1 MSRSAASSLLRLVAS
16 GETFHIIDTETT
28 GLSPASCRVIELAT
42 VSLRHGQ
49 IVGSFETL
57 INPGVTVPANITK
70 LTGISQ
76 RMLAKAP
83 PPDEA
88 FRQWQAYLAGQ
99 GQFVAH
105 NANFDWGFLTAEFD
119 RAGLAWPFRDRYC
132 TVQLSR
138 QCLPNLGRH
147 SLENLIRHFGIRV
160 SDRHR
165 ALADVE
171 ATAQIFCH
179 FVEQLGGPP
188 ASLPQPAEDQA
199 LPDDAWDQLLVY
211 IRERSVTTAAL
222 LDQHAEPGA
231 VSPDGELTLK
241 LTPVYRDRLAREHAK
256 RALIEEGIRAIYGT
270 QIQLRLEGRC

>member
-57 INPGVTVPANITK
+57 INPGVSIPANITK

-76 RMLAKAP
+76 RMLTKAP

-119 RAGLAWPFRDRYC
+119 RAGLDWPFRDRYC

-160 SDRHR
+160 TDRHR

-171 ATAQIFCH
+171 ATAQIFCR
-179 FVEQLGGPP
+179 FIEQLGGAP
-188 ASLPQPAEDQA
+188 AALPQPSETPA
-199 LPDDAWDQLLVY
+199 DAWEQLLVY

-222 LDQHAEPGA
+222 LDQHAELGA
-231 VSPDGELTLK
+231 ISEGGELILK
-241 LTPVYRDRLAREHAK
+241 LTPVYRDRLARERAK
-256 RALIEEGIRAIYGT
+256 RALIEEGIRAIYGM
-270 QIQLRLEGRC
+270 QVQLRLEAR